1 MSINV
6 ENLNNF
12 MIDILKELGNIGAG
26 NAATSLALMTS
37 KKIEMMVPNVKI
49 LKFKDVAPILGGEE
63 KLVIG
68 IYFEL
73 SGDIAGN
80 IMFALD
86 MVSAINLT
94 NILLNRNKKEEKLD
108 EMDISALSEVG
119 NILAASYANS
129 LSSLTDL
136 KIMVSVPSIS
146 IDMAGA
152 ILSVPAIQFGYVS
165 DHALMIET
173 TFKENENLVN
183 GNLFFLPELSSF
195 NKILSGLG
203 VIQNEWKNYKG
214 RHGRFKCD

>member
-6 ENLNNF
+6 ENLNSF

-26 NAATSLALMTS
+26 NAATSLATMTS
-37 KKIEMMVPNVKI
+37 KRIDMKVPNVKI
-49 LKFKDVAPILGGEE
+49 LEFKNVAEILGGEE
-63 KLVIG
+63 KLIIG

-73 SGDIAGN
+73 SGDINGN

-86 MVSAINLT
+86 MISAINLT
-94 NILLNRNKKEEKLD
+94 NILLNRNKEGKELD
-108 EMDISALSEVG
+108 EMDISALSEIG

-129 LSSLTDL
+129 LSSLTNL
-136 KIMVSVPSIS
+136 KIMVSIPSIS

-173 TFKENENLVN
+173 VFEENKNLVE

-195 NKILSGLG
+195 SKILNGLG
-203 VIQNEWKNYKG
+203 VS
-214 RHGRFKCD
+214 